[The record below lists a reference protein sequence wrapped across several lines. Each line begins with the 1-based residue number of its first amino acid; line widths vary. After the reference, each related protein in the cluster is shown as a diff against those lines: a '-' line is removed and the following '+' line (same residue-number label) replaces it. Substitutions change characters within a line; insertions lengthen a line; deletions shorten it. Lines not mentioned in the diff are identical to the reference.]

1 MFEIPLGYPEHNI
14 ESDIE
19 LFSSF
24 TGFFFGVII
33 YETNKRMQVIL
44 RTELS
49 SSIVVLGRFIA
60 LMYQAMEGISKMDQD

>member
-1 MFEIPLGYPEHNI
+1 MFEIPLGYTEHNT
-14 ESDIE
+14 ESDVE

-24 TGFFFGVII
+24 TVFFFGVII

-60 LMYQAMEGISKMDQD
+60 PMYQAMEGISKMDQD